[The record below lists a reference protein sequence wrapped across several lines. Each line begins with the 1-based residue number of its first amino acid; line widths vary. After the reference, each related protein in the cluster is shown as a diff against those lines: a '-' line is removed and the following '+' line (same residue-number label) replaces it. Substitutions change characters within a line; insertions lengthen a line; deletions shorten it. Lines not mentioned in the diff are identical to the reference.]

1 MTKQD
6 VYTDKGINEYLNENF
21 ISYMLDSIKL
31 MDKI

>member
-1 MTKQD
+1 MMKQD

-21 ISYMLDSIKL
+21 ISYMLDASKL

>member
-1 MTKQD
+1 MKQD
-6 VYTDKGINEYLNENF
+6 VYTDKGINEYLNGNF

>member
-1 MTKQD
+1 MKQD

-21 ISYMLDSIKL
+21 ISYMLDASKL

>member
-1 MTKQD
+1 MMKQD
-6 VYTDKGINEYLNENF
+6 VYTDKGINEYHNENF